1 MYMSS
6 NIGSVAYSSREGI
19 FSVPEE
25 QRIYYFQPVQIHM
38 DTDEDVL
45 HPLLLAFTHSLIIGE
60 DIRNTTSEEIKKT
73 LTEDQFNQL
82 NFNQDL
88 SNCCICMEN
97 KKLNVQLKCNHTF
110 CKMCIKKWLTEESN
124 VCPICR
130 TEVT

>member
-19 FSVPEE
+19 ISVPEG
-25 QRIYYFQPVQIHM
+25 QRIYYFQPIII

-45 HPLLLAFTHSLIIGE
+45 HPLMLAVAHGLILGE
-60 DIRNTTSEEIKKT
+60 DIRNTTTEEIKKT

-82 NFNQDL
+82 NFNKEL

-97 KKLNVQLKCNHTF
+97 KKLNVQLNCGHTF
-110 CKMCIKKWLTEESN
+110 CKTCIKKWLTEKSN
-124 VCPICR
+124 TCPTCR
-130 TEVT
+130 TEV

>member
-1 MYMSS
+1 MSS

-25 QRIYYFQPVQIHM
+25 QRIYYFQPVQIDM
-38 DTDEDVL
+38 DTGEDII
-45 HPLLLAFTHSLIIGE
+45 HPLLIALTHSLIIGE
-60 DIRNTTSEEIKKT
+60 DIGNTSSEEIKKT

-110 CKMCIKKWLTEESN
+110 CKTCIKKWLTEKSN
-124 VCPICR
+124 TCPTCR
-130 TEVT
+130 TEV

>member
-25 QRIYYFQPVQIHM
+25 QRVYYFQPVQIDM
-38 DTDEDVL
+38 DMDEDII
-45 HPLLLAFTHSLIIGE
+45 HPLLLALTHSLIIGQ
-60 DIRNTTSEEIKKT
+60 DIRDTNMEETKKT
-73 LTEDQFNQL
+73 LTEDQFNSL
-82 NFNQDL
+82 NFNQEL

-110 CKMCIKKWLTEESN
+110 CKMCIKKWLTEKSN
-124 VCPICR
+124 TCPTCR
-130 TEVT
+130 TEV

>member
-25 QRIYYFQPVQIHM
+25 QLIYYFQPVQIHM

-45 HPLLLAFTHSLIIGE
+45 HPLLLAFTHNLIIGE

-110 CKMCIKKWLTEESN
+110 CKMCIKKWLTEKSN
-124 VCPICR
+124 TCPTCR
-130 TEVT
+130 TEV

>member
-1 MYMSS
+1 MSS

-19 FSVPEE
+19 FSVPEG
-25 QRIYYFQPVQIHM
+25 QRIYYFQPVQIDM
-38 DTDEDVL
+38 DTDEDII
-45 HPLLLAFTHSLIIGE
+45 HPLLLALTHSFIIGE
-60 DIRNTTSEEIKKT
+60 DIGNTSSEEIKKT

-110 CKMCIKKWLTEESN
+110 CKTCIKKWLTEKSN
-124 VCPICR
+124 TCPTCR
-130 TEVT
+130 TEV

>member
-25 QRIYYFQPVQIHM
+25 QRIYYFQPVLM
-38 DTDEDVL
+38 DTDEDIL
-45 HPLLLAFTHSLIIGE
+45 HPLLLALSHSLILGE
-60 DIRNTTSEEIKKT
+60 DIRATNTEETKKT
-73 LTEDQFNQL
+73 LSEDQFNEL
-82 NFNQDL
+82 NFNQEL

-110 CKMCIKKWLTEESN
+110 CKMCIKKWLTEKSN
-124 VCPICR
+124 TCPTCR
-130 TEVT
+130 TEV

>member
-25 QRIYYFQPVQIHM
+25 QRIYYFQPVTIDIQ
-38 DTDEDVL
+38 TDEDIL
-45 HPLLLAFTHSLIIGE
+45 HPLLLALSHSLILGE
-60 DIRNTTSEEIKKT
+60 DIRATNTEETKKT
-73 LTEDQFNQL
+73 LSEDQFNAL
-82 NFNQDL
+82 NFNQEL

-110 CKMCIKKWLTEESN
+110 CKTCIKKWLTEKSN
-124 VCPICR
+124 TCPTCR
-130 TEVT
+130 TEV